1 MGTITSPRQRRCR
14 ARPESIWKGEQMTA
28 DSKSRFSV
36 VLLLGFFLT
45 SSEDVGALE
54 LTGAWAASADQC
66 GKVFTRKGRA
76 NAIAFTELSERHGGG
91 FVIEASRIRGNVTT
105 CTIKARENDGETL
118 NLIARGKKDSI
129 SSELQIDLNGLRVNT
144 KCSQCPYA
152 E

>member
-1 MGTITSPRQRRCR
+1 
-14 ARPESIWKGEQMTA
+14 MTA

-91 FVIEASRIRGNVTT
+91 FVIE
-105 CTIKARENDGETL
+105 TL
-118 NLIARGKKDSI
+118 NLIAGCTTDIILSNVQFSLKVLDENSI
-129 SSELQIDLNGLRVNT
+129 ARQFPGMEGSEVKYFR
-144 KCSQCPYA
+144 CPI
-152 E
+152 